1 MIGEEGERKGMES
14 GTVVGWVGWVG
25 KGERRVGWMGDLAG
39 EGGLVEITFA
49 GKFDKGRGLAGKL

>member
-1 MIGEEGERKGMES
+1 MQS
-14 GTVVGWVGWVG
+14 GTVVGWVGG
-25 KGERRVGWMGDLAG
+25 RGREGLDGWIGDLAG